1 MSRLVDKRTTERA
14 AFYFEGGIQSYVKHL
29 NIGKDVLSDT
39 PFYVERQVED
49 SMVEVAIQYNET
61 YIETVKPFANNVL
74 TPDGGTHLIGFRSA
88 MTRVI
93 NDYARKSGLLKEKE
107 DNLDR

>member
-1 MSRLVDKRTTERA
+1 MAVRDERTKERE

-29 NIGKDVLSDT
+29 NIGKEVVADDV
-39 PFYVERQVED
+39 FYVEKQVED

-61 YIETVKPFANNVL
+61 FVEIVKPFANNVL

-88 MTRVI
+88 MTRTI
-93 NDYARKSGLLKEKE
+93 NDYARKSGAY
-107 DNLDR
+107 